1 MINPKFGAEVHD
13 MKATATEIKTHFGHY
28 LDLAKKGEAIIVERS
43 GKEAAA
49 IMDYDE
55 YRHLKR
61 LDDLVLIEKIKQ
73 AEGRGYLNDAES
85 ENFFKTMLGRLSD
98 DLETETE

>member
-1 MINPKFGAEVHD
+1 

-28 LDLAKKGEAIIVERS
+28 LNLAQKGEAIIVERS

-49 IMDYDE
+49 IMDYNE

-98 DLETETE
+98 DLETET